1 MSSIVFQSLTLY
13 KIIRRLA
20 ATFVKRLI
28 QKEIHFHKTFQNTK
42 NKL

>member
-1 MSSIVFQSLTLY
+1 MSSIVFQSLTY

-28 QKEIHFHKTFQNTK
+28 QKERHFHKTFQNTK